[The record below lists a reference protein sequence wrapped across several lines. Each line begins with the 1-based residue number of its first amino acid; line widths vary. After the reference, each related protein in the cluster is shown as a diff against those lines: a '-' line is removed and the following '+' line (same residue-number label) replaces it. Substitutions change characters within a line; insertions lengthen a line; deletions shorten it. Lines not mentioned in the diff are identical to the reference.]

1 MRHLIKGVLTAA
13 MLVAGAS
20 SAHAQA
26 LGPQRQFLAI
36 EPYYEYTRL
45 DAGSGSSN
53 TTLNGYGGRLWI
65 NLEPF
70 HLIPHGSIA
79 LFTSYAPKQATGNVT
94 ALHYGAEYDQYFVR
108 RPLGGLIDPFLA
120 VGGGLYRLETD
131 LGSARYRQR
140 HWALSPGGGIRIPMP
155 NRFELRADVKDLI
168 RFNARTAPTAAGET
182 THNLL
187 VQGALGLT
195 F

>member
-1 MRHLIKGVLTAA
+1 MRHLIKGLVAAA
-13 MLVAGAS
+13 MVVAAAS
-20 SAHAQA
+20 SARAQA

-45 DAGSGSSN
+45 DARSGASKIPLS
-53 TTLNGYGGRLWI
+53 GYGGRLWI

-79 LFTSYAPKQATGNVT
+79 LFTSFAPKQQTGNVT
-94 ALHYGAEYDQYFVR
+94 ALHYGAEYDQYIVR

-120 VGGGLYRLETD
+120 VGGGLYRVTAD
-131 LGSARYRQR
+131 AGTARFRQTR
-140 HWALSPGGGIRIPMP
+140 WAVSPGGGVRIPIP
-155 NRFELRADVKDLI
+155 NRLELRGDVKDLI
-168 RFNARTAPTAAGET
+168 RFNTKAAPGEVGRT
-182 THNLL
+182 THSLL
-187 VQGALGLT
+187 VQGAVGVT

>member
-1 MRHLIKGVLTAA
+1 MRHLIRGVVTAA
-13 MLVAGAS
+13 MVVAGAS
-20 SAHAQA
+20 SARAQA

-36 EPYYEYTRL
+36 EPYYEHVQL
-45 DAGSGSSN
+45 DNGSGADRTS
-53 TTLNGYGGRLWI
+53 LNGYGGRLWI

-79 LFTSYAPKQATGNVT
+79 LFTSYAPKQATGNAT
-94 ALHYGAEYDQYFVR
+94 ALHYGAEYDQYVVR

-131 LGSARYRQR
+131 QGSARYRQR
-140 HWALSPGGGIRIPMP
+140 HWAVSPGGGIRIPMP
-155 NRFELRADVKDLI
+155 NRFELRAEAKDLI
-168 RFNARTAPTAAGET
+168 RFNAKTAPTREGRT
-182 THNLL
+182 THNLML
-187 VQGALGLT
+187 QGALGLT

>member
-1 MRHLIKGVLTAA
+1 MRHLIRGVLTAA
-13 MLVAGAS
+13 MLVSAAAA
-20 SAHAQA
+20 AHAQA

-45 DAGSGSSN
+45 DAGSASSN

-79 LFTSYAPKQATGNVT
+79 LFTSYAPRQSTGNVT
-94 ALHYGAEYDQYFVR
+94 ALHYGAEYDQYLVR

-131 LGSARYRQR
+131 VGPARYRQR
-140 HWALSPGGGIRIPMP
+140 HWAVSPGGGIRIPMP

-168 RFNARTAPTAAGET
+168 RFNAKAAPTAAGET